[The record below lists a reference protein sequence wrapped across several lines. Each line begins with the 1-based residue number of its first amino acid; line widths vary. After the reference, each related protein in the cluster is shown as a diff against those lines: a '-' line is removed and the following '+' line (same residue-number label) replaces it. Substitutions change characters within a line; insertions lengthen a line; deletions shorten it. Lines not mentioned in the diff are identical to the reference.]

1 MSPKIFY
8 RQKFFFITLLL
19 CILIQPAFSANV
31 LARPRKMFAL
41 KSEHFEIIFPESCED
56 TAKLLYSSADGLFAQ
71 AERQLADELELSIDS
86 SLFMPVIISP
96 DSDELEVKYTASPY
110 NRIIIFD
117 SPKNSETSVFSDS
130 LLSLFYHQIYL
141 ALLQTTRSPFNQFV
155 SKWLA
160 GDSYQ
165 PVSLFNLPYSFVEG
179 AAFLAEGINSDAG
192 RRMDDGYFLQI
203 LSQAKLEG
211 KFPGWFQV
219 SAVIDVYP
227 GETLALAAG
236 SGFAAFLLSTYGL
249 EKYSELWNEC
259 GKLNPM
265 VTQGIFRK
273 VYGET
278 LEDLWKSFEESVP
291 LPENLIAADIEE
303 SKIEQLFPW
312 DKEANY
318 EHILLSDYGFVWY
331 DRLRH
336 EVDIYDENSLVKI
349 RQLLFLAD
357 NVERMSLSP
366 DGRLLSVSN
375 TQARTMED
383 LSESYTWIYDL
394 KERKFLKVKVP
405 LRDAVIVQ
413 TVDGLYAVAGVN
425 IREPEPQIQIY
436 SFSIEKGT
444 PVLIFNKGYDRNSV
458 PFSPVYAGNGELVYI
473 LDQGAVQKICR
484 LNFGEEN
491 VSEKNYVISG
501 DKKIRIRNLNY
512 QRTEKCFTFEYAD
525 SVAHSFTRA
534 GIISQNLEHATFFTE
549 DFSGG
554 MHNPLVSGNQ
564 LFYGAKKFSSTKLC
578 SVRLDDLKKKEAPL
592 VLLEKALSEN
602 EPVHEASVSETDF
615 AVQKTKLY
623 NPFKYM
629 ADFSYTPFFPIKL
642 MDLDDG
648 ILYWPGLGISVG
660 TQTDP
665 CMNTQA
671 VFAAGWN
678 YIPLDFS
685 WTSNIP
691 SSYLARLRYASVETD
706 KDKSAAF
713 YIENSSTPVY
723 LKAGA
728 LFNFNMNGEYDLKFL
743 AGSQWKIPLGIAL
756 RTLNFNIQST
766 YNISTDYYDKTLA
779 DSHPSLSDWPSFKDA
794 YEIVEVS
801 TAIEYSNIHQSGWS
815 PFEQRGLS
823 LGARIFSMWDMYEVR
838 LLRKAREEER
848 KAQEEALKVLQNNQE
863 NESKKSND
871 KLTKAQKKNLFSD
884 SIMDIT
890 QLNVGV
896 FGTIAIPR
904 LTPFTYWHGWI
915 LSAPA
920 KISAE
925 FMNKAGTALEARG
938 QVLLFGKEIHNGFR
952 PLYLYFRRVGL
963 TVGYDMSLNYNTSEV
978 RLPDIRHENY
988 LAEVFSDVY
997 YSDAVFLILNLDF
1010 NIAAGR
1016 PSAVPINTTL
1026 MGTYFPDTKG
1036 YAVTLD
1042 FRFRL

>member
-1 MSPKIFY
+1 MY
-8 RQKFFFITLLL
+8 
-19 CILIQPAFSANV
+19 AV
-31 LARPRKMFAL
+31 
-41 KSEHFEIIFPESCED
+41 KSEHFEIIFPKQCED
-56 TAKLLYSSADGLFAQ
+56 TAELLYSSADKLFSQAAQ
-71 AERQLADELELSIDS
+71 ELAEGLELSINS

-96 DSDELEVKYTASPY
+96 DSDALEVKYTASPY

-117 SPKNSETSVFSDS
+117 SPKNSDTAVFSDS
-130 LLSLFYHQIYL
+130 LLSLFYHEIYL
-141 ALLQTTRSPFNQFV
+141 ALLQTTKSPFNQFV
-155 SKWLA
+155 GKYLA

-165 PVSLFNLPYSFVEG
+165 PVSLFNLPYSFVDG
-179 AAFLAEGINSDAG
+179 AAFLAEGGAAFGAETASG

-211 KFPGWFQV
+211 KFPGWLQV

-227 GETLALAAG
+227 GEELALAAG
-236 SGFAAFLLSTYGL
+236 SGFAAFLLSTYGI
-249 EKYSELWNEC
+249 EKYSELWTEC

-265 VTQGIFRK
+265 VTQGIFYK
-273 VYGET
+273 VYGRT
-278 LEDLWKSFEESVP
+278 LDALWKDFEESVP
-291 LPENLIAADIEE
+291 LPQNLIAAEDDVPGF
-303 SKIEQLFPW
+303 EQLFPL

-318 EHILLSDYGFVWY
+318 EFIQLSDYGFVWY

-336 EVDIYDENSLVKI
+336 EVDIYDENNFLKI

-357 NVERMSLSP
+357 NVERMTLSP

-375 TQARTMED
+375 TQPRTMED
-383 LSESYTWIYDL
+383 LCESYTWVYDL
-394 KERKFLKVKVP
+394 KMRKFLNVKAP
-405 LRDAVIVQ
+405 LRDAAIVL
-413 TVDGLYAVAGVN
+413 TTDGKYAFAGVN
-425 IREPEPQIQIY
+425 IREPEPQLQVY
-436 SFSIEKGT
+436 SFSIDSEKT
-444 PVLIFNKGYDRNSV
+444 ELIFNKGYARNSV
-458 PFSPVYAGNGELVYI
+458 PFSPAYAGTGELVYI
-473 LDQGAVQKICR
+473 LDEGSKQKICR
-484 LNFGEEN
+484 VNFEAEDVVVDQYK
-491 VSEKNYVISG
+491 VSGNAGVK
-501 DKKIRIRNLNY
+501 IRNLNY
-512 QRTEKCFTFEYAD
+512 QRGESVFTFEYAD
-525 SVAHSFTRA
+525 PEEHSFTRA
-534 GIISQNLEHATFFTE
+534 GIISVDLSRITFLTD

-554 MHNPLVSGNQ
+554 MHSPVLSGSN
-564 LFYGAKKFSSTKLC
+564 LYFGAKKFSSTKLC
-578 SVRLDDLKKKEAPL
+578 SASFGALNKNETQL
-592 VLLEKALSEN
+592 VAVNEN
-602 EPVHEASVSETDF
+602 EEQNISDESDF
-615 AVQKTKLY
+615 QTIKPALY

-629 ADFSYTPFFPIKL
+629 ADFSYTPFFPIRL
-642 MDLDDG
+642 MDLNDG
-648 ILYWPGLGISVG
+648 ILYWPGLGLSVE
-660 TQTDP
+660 TQADP

-706 KDKSAAF
+706 KDKSAAI

-723 LKAGA
+723 LRAGA
-728 LFNFNMNGEYDLKFL
+728 LFNFNLDGEYDLNFL
-743 AGSQWKIPLGIAL
+743 AGTQWKIPLGIAL
-756 RTLNFNIQST
+756 RTLNFNIQTS
-766 YNISTDYYDKTLA
+766 YNISTDYYDQTLT
-779 DSHPSLSDWPSFKDA
+779 DSHPSLSDWPSFKEA

-801 TAIEYSNIHQSGWS
+801 AAVEYSNIHQYGWS

-848 KAQEEALKVLQNNQE
+848 KAQQEALKAQQNNQE
-863 NESKKSND
+863 NESKNPSD
-871 KLTKAQKKNLFSD
+871 KLTKAQKKNLFSE

-890 QLNVGV
+890 QLNVGLY
-896 FGTIAIPR
+896 GTVAIPR
-904 LTPFTYWHGWI
+904 LTPFTTWHGWI

-920 KISAE
+920 KITAE

-978 RLPDIRHENY
+978 RLPDIRHDNY

-997 YSDAVFLILNLDF
+997 YSDAVFMILNLDF
-1010 NIAAGR
+1010 NLAAGR
-1016 PSAVPINTTL
+1016 PSAVPVNTTL